1 MKLLTQNIYC
11 VTTWDSKKDT
21 LLKAYKEINPDIL
34 CLQELICG
42 KTNSSEEVNDIEK
55 VLNTTGYF
63 TDTFE
68 YMPNQ
73 GIFINNKDIDVIQK
87 SRLNHSNLYKDG
99 TLDSHPRLL
108 IATLLSIEGKELL
121 VINLHLSKHK
131 HFRYQNW
138 KEVMFWLKKSGL
150 IKKNI
155 LVVGDFNSYD
165 KDDVHKTVEKS
176 GFKNAWEEVNKE
188 KCISYNSS
196 KWWSKNYPNHPVSK
210 MAHERKISWDDNC
223 IDFIFYKGDIKINSV
238 ELLDLV
244 PEGTDHRGL
253 ILDFSL

>member
-42 KTNSSEEVNDIEK
+42 KTNASEEVNDVEK
-55 VLNTTGYF
+55 AVNATGYF

-68 YMPNQ
+68 NMPNQ
-73 GIFINNKDIDVIQK
+73 GIFVKSKDIDVIQK
-87 SRLNHSNLYKDG
+87 FRLNHSNLYKDG

-108 IATLLSIEGKELL
+108 IATLLSIEEKELL

-138 KEVMFWLKKSGL
+138 EEIVIWLKGSEL
-150 IKKNI
+150 IEKNI
-155 LVVGDFNSYD
+155 IITGDLNSYD
-165 KDDVHKTVEKS
+165 ENDIHTEIAKT
-176 GFKNAWEEVNKE
+176 FKNTWEEVNSK
-188 KCISYNSS
+188 KCISYYSS
-196 KWWSKNYPNHPVSK
+196 NWWVTNFPESRVSK
-210 MAHERKISWDDNC
+210 KMVGPNKQWPDNC

-238 ELLDLV
+238 KYLDMV
-244 PEGTDHRGL
+244 PEGSDHRGL
-253 ILDFSL
+253 ILDFSI

>member
-11 VTTWDSKKDT
+11 ITTWDSKKDT
-21 LLKAYKEINPDIL
+21 LLNAYKEINPDIL

-42 KTNSSEEVNDIEK
+42 KTNASEEVNDVEK
-55 VLNTTGYF
+55 AVNATGYF

-68 YMPNQ
+68 NMPNQ
-73 GIFINNKDIDVIQK
+73 GIFVKSKDINVIQK
-87 SRLNHSNLYKDG
+87 FRLNHSNLYKDG

-138 KEVMFWLKKSGL
+138 EEVMFWLKKSGL

-155 LVVGDFNSYD
+155 LVVGDFNSYEE
-165 KDDVHKTVEKS
+165 DDVHKAVDEFVKTNSNIIRQVGLVDGMIIFEK
-176 GFKNAWEEVNKE
+176 
-188 KCISYNSS
+188 
-196 KWWSKNYPNHPVSK
+196 
-210 MAHERKISWDDNC
+210 
-223 IDFIFYKGDIKINSV
+223 
-238 ELLDLV
+238 L
-244 PEGTDHRGL
+244 
-253 ILDFSL
+253 